1 MKKLAMFA
9 VAAAALVLAAGKVEA
24 SGNLVLNISG
34 SIQYQVTNSANVG
47 KTKTQSFNNATIYNL
62 ISNAVANAANGIA
75 TNLPAKGI
83 IAYDPEGYDGTNNG
97 IFYVTDKTNGFY
109 YPLSGFDTN
118 SQYYSFIELDS
129 YVIINNSILKLGFDY
144 PFDGSAS
151 YTLNASG
158 NGSLSGKDTALL
170 YIHDN
175 PYVYDT
181 SDFPDNFYGANNTF
195 YGSENNEQALE
206 IQGIMAI
213 SLAYKSNSINSG
225 SISLSGAGNALLN
238 GNNYDASVISGHA
251 SLK

>member
-34 SIQYQVTNSANVG
+34 SVQYQVTNSATVG

-62 ISNAVANAANGIA
+62 ISNAVANATNGIA

-83 IAYDPEGYDGTNNG
+83 IAYDPEGYDGMNTG
-97 IFYVTDKTNGFY
+97 LFYVTDKTNGFY
-109 YPLSGFDTN
+109 YPLSGQDTN

-129 YVIINNSILKLGFDY
+129 YVVINDGAFDLGFDN

-175 PYVYDT
+175 PYTYDAAD
-181 SDFPDNFYGANNTF
+181 SPDNYYSANNTF
-195 YGSENNEQALE
+195 YGQEYNGQVLE
-206 IQGIMAI
+206 IQGILTI
-213 SLAYKSNSINSG
+213 NLSYKADSVNSG